1 MTPHGAWGR
10 RGFACQLRDPSD
22 VARSLRRRQ
31 SQCLAPAGGRGA
43 AHDGCQLPAP
53 VCSPAPADTPFTGH
67 DSVAPQWRRA
77 RTTNPRPFWGQPY
90 VGRLASALRLRFETS
105 AGRAEAYRS
114 SGQSPRASLL
124 GPIRLGPRTRQRARP
139 AQLRGRLARKIPE
152 PQILNVLG
160 SLDPPS
166 NCHVCALRPPS
177 PRQGSTTT
185 PIALA
190 RHELLDVSCRYQ
202 LRWWRSKIGNRR
214 AGG

>member
-1 MTPHGAWGR
+1 MPITGSERCRQKPRGGGKANAPRRREGEERRTMAASSPHRSAAPHLQTPRSLGTIAFPPMATRAHDQSTAFLGDLMSAGLPQPCGFASRPVRAGR
-10 RGFACQLRDPSD
+10 RPTA
-22 VARSLRRRQ
+22 
-31 SQCLAPAGGRGA
+31 
-43 AHDGCQLPAP
+43 
-53 VCSPAPADTPFTGH
+53 
-67 DSVAPQWRRA
+67 
-77 RTTNPRPFWGQPY
+77 
-90 VGRLASALRLRFETS
+90 
-105 AGRAEAYRS
+105 S
-114 SGQSPRASLL
+114 SGQSPRGSLL
-124 GPIRLGPRTRQRARP
+124 VPIRLGPRTRQRARP

-160 SLDPPS
+160 SLDPPG